1 MTQEKMKPALMVK
14 RAALDGLRWLDD
26 RTGILW
32 MLRKSVF
39 HRVPRNAKWW
49 YVFGSATMMFFTIQ
63 IASGIVL
70 ATIYA
75 PSAAQAYESLVYI
88 DEQVPFGWMLRAL
101 HGWSSNAMCI
111 MMLIH
116 LAQVFLH
123 GAYKF
128 PRELTWVSGVFLC
141 LTTLGLAFTGQIMRW
156 DADAYWG
163 LGIGAAIADRAPGIG
178 NQLRALLLGGPVI
191 SGATLTRFFT
201 LHVFILPG
209 AAIALIGCHLYSV
222 LRNGISEMPKAGE
235 PVDPATYR
243 EGYEARVQ
251 KDGVPFYPDAAR
263 HDMVF
268 CGAML
273 LVLIGVAAWFGPFGP
288 GALPDPR
295 IIEAS
300 PRPDGLFLWLFAAL
314 ALLPPASETFLLLI
328 GPPVAIAILAAV
340 PFLSN
345 RGERAPS
352 RRPISVLLVVL
363 LTTGFA
369 VLTLLGVRSPWS
381 PQMKAWTSTPSDIAF
396 IADRTPLELQ
406 GALEFQFAQCR
417 NCHSIG
423 DAGGKRGPDL
433 TTVATRLS
441 WDQLVRQIQ
450 QGGGNMPAYGKALSS
465 VETQALVAYLSTLDG
480 GDLRATLTGAL
491 EAQPARDAAPE
502 PVAAEH
508 SPRQV
513 Q

>member
-163 LGIGAAIADRAPGIG
+163 LGIGAAIADRAP
-178 NQLRALLLGGPVI
+178 A
-191 SGATLTRFFT
+191 S
-201 LHVFILPG
+201 
-209 AAIALIGCHLYSV
+209 AINC
-222 LRNGISEMPKAGE
+222 
-235 PVDPATYR
+235 
-243 EGYEARVQ
+243 ARSCWAVQ
-251 KDGVPFYPDAAR
+251 
-263 HDMVF
+263 
-268 CGAML
+268 
-273 LVLIGVAAWFGPFGP
+273 
-288 GALPDPR
+288 
-295 IIEAS
+295 
-300 PRPDGLFLWLFAAL
+300 
-314 ALLPPASETFLLLI
+314 
-328 GPPVAIAILAAV
+328 
-340 PFLSN
+340 
-345 RGERAPS
+345 
-352 RRPISVLLVVL
+352 
-363 LTTGFA
+363 
-369 VLTLLGVRSPWS
+369 
-381 PQMKAWTSTPSDIAF
+381 
-396 IADRTPLELQ
+396 
-406 GALEFQFAQCR
+406 
-417 NCHSIG
+417 
-423 DAGGKRGPDL
+423 
-433 TTVATRLS
+433 
-441 WDQLVRQIQ
+441 
-450 QGGGNMPAYGKALSS
+450 
-465 VETQALVAYLSTLDG
+465 
-480 GDLRATLTGAL
+480 
-491 EAQPARDAAPE
+491 
-502 PVAAEH
+502 
-508 SPRQV
+508 
-513 Q
+513 